1 MSSFQNFFNEDFLLS
16 STLKPKF
23 SNGSS
28 ENVLAVSNSSGNNTC
43 PALISDEKI
52 KVDPILAEPLT
63 KRVCIPSSP
72 AAVEIKRDHIS
83 RTDNTAKISTSYT
96 PRTSHSNTKVVQENT
111 YPTSGSYPKVPAA
124 PVSVILNKSAPVNTN
139 PPSTNNNQNHVQV
152 PAFAPTITSQPQSLS
167 DQILQV
173 RIKLQIYQKEYAHF
187 VECANRSSLQ
197 IQETLEELHRLVNM
211 NFDLEPSKA
220 TINTLNEIS
229 SLSTSSSIE
238 NLPAAVPR
246 SMPASTS
253 KSPVQ
258 ESGIQIISV
267 KHRPRAFPR
276 KPRCLLFN
284 SNQSSYS
291 DLMITSSLD
300 GSVQIWSKNDQKIH
314 SSIYLPSYLH
324 KPFFVEDLCWDRKPT
339 GLLAIGLCESANA
352 PVNDDGNGSS
362 PNRSDRQFAFL
373 KFDNREPFAAPK
385 FIYSPLTPH
394 DRNITVIE
402 NWSSSKHPGDVS
414 NFLTGGL
421 DKAIFSWKVVTY
433 GNGSRDPEISVR
445 ELHRRHTSSVQAICY
460 DWNSSDIWSGGT
472 DCRLIQWS
480 GDENRIVNE
489 LRWDTRISHLIK
501 TNNHPNL
508 MLATVMSMS
517 SQLRLFDYRMNLIV
531 HSFGTQETA
540 NLSRYVRPS
549 WHPDG
554 NLIASGTVSPAD
566 SVGAINIW
574 DIRMMSSNGNNPN
587 SVIKPV
593 KMINC
598 EDRRIV
604 RAEFAPDGRSLVGMS
619 TDGSMT
625 FVDF

>member
-16 STLKPKF
+16 STLKPK
-23 SNGSS
+23 SLNGSS
-28 ENVLAVSNSSGNNTC
+28 ESVTAVSTSSGNNTC
-43 PALISDEKI
+43 PVVISDEKI
-52 KVDPILAEPLT
+52 KVDPILAEPVT
-63 KRVCIPSSP
+63 KRVCISPSP
-72 AAVEIKRDHIS
+72 AAAEIKREHTS
-83 RTDNTAKISTSYT
+83 RTDNTTKTSTSYAQHT
-96 PRTSHSNTKVVQENT
+96 TQSNAEVVQGNT
-111 YPTSGSYPKVPAA
+111 YSPPRSYPKIPAA
-124 PVSVILNKSAPVNTN
+124 PISVILNKTAPVNPNT
-139 PPSTNNNQNHVQV
+139 PSSSNQNHVQA
-152 PAFAPTITSQPQSLS
+152 PAPALTTPSQSQSLS

-197 IQETLEELHRLVNM
+197 IQETLEELHKLVNM
-211 NFDLEPSKA
+211 NFDLEPSKSK
-220 TINTLNEIS
+220 INTLNEIS
-229 SLSTSSSIE
+229 SLSTSASVE
-238 NLPAAVPR
+238 NLSTAVPR
-246 SMPASTS
+246 SLPASSS
-253 KSPVQ
+253 KPPVQ
-258 ESGIQIISV
+258 EQGIQIKSV

-284 SNQSSYS
+284 STQNSYS

-300 GSVQIWSKNDQKIH
+300 GSVQLWSKNDQKIH

-373 KFDNREPFAAPK
+373 KFNNREPFAAPK

-517 SQLRLFDYRMNLIV
+517 SQLRLFDYRMNSLV

-625 FVDF
+625 FVEF